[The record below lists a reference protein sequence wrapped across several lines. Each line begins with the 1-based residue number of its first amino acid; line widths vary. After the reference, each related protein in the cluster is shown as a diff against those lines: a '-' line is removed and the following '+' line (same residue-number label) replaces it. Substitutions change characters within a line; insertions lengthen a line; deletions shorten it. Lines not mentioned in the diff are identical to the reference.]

1 MKLYIGNLNIIFNK
15 KRMNQFNIKDKV
27 IVVTGGTGVLGRSV
41 AESLSNAGAQIIILG
56 RKQEIIDT
64 KISEINKNGG
74 NTVGFE
80 ADILNKTSLENV
92 RTQILNQFGKIDV
105 LINVAGGNMP
115 GATIGPDQTIF
126 DLKMDDF
133 KTVTDLNLNGTVIPC
148 LVFGEVMATQ
158 KEGVIINYS
167 SMAAD
172 RVITRVAGYSASK
185 AAMEN
190 FTKWMSVEL
199 ATKFGDG
206 IRVNAIAPGFFIG
219 NQNRRLLTNEDG
231 TYTQRGETIINNTPM
246 KRFGEAEELNGVVHF
261 LCSNASKFI
270 TGVVI
275 PVDGGFSAFSG
286 V

>member
-1 MKLYIGNLNIIFNK
+1 
-15 KRMNQFNIKDKV
+15 MNQFNIKDKV
-27 IVVTGGTGVLGRSV
+27 IVITGGTGVLGGSV
-41 AESLSNAGAQIIILG
+41 AKSLANSDANIVILG
-56 RKQEIIDT
+56 RKQEVVDI
-64 KISEINKNGG
+64 KVSKINKEGG
-74 NTVGFE
+74 NAIGFE
-80 ADILNKTSLENV
+80 ADILDKKSLENV
-92 RTQILNQFGKIDV
+92 RTTILNQFGKIDV

-206 IRVNAIAPGFFIG
+206 IRINAIAPGFFIG

-261 LCSNASKFI
+261 LCSDASKFI